1 MNAFGNRRGEAPVP
15 DRRQEGPVT
24 DRTPTP
30 IQRIRYIFGEPLPA
44 SMQQWVLR
52 DQTGP
57 GATRRYLQRFLVPP
71 IPFLCLFALVP
82 GPWWMGVS
90 MAALVFLPLAFFA
103 VALVYVHRR
112 HVLVKHGL
120 DPVLADPDRQRR
132 AAEVRASYERRY
144 NRG

>member
-1 MNAFGNRRGEAPVP
+1 MNAPVSRSEAPLA
-15 DRRQEGPVT
+15 DRRQESPVT
-24 DRTPTP
+24 DRTPTL
-30 IQRIRYIFGEPLPA
+30 IQRIRYIFGRPLPS

-52 DQTGP
+52 DQTGS
-57 GATRRYLQRFLVPP
+57 GATRRYLQRFLLPP
-71 IPFLCLFALVP
+71 IPLLCLFALVP

-132 AAEVRASYERRY
+132 AAEERASYERRF

>member
-1 MNAFGNRRGEAPVP
+1 MNAPVSRRSSAPLS
-15 DRRQEGPVT
+15 DRRQEDLVT

-30 IQRIRYIFGEPLPA
+30 IQRIRYIFGRPLPS
-44 SMQQWVLR
+44 SMQEWVLR

-57 GATRRYLQRFLVPP
+57 GATRRYLQRFLLPP
-71 IPFLCLFALVP
+71 IPLLCLFALVP

-112 HVLVKHGL
+112 HMLVKHGL
-120 DPVLADPDRQRR
+120 DPVLADPDRHRR
-132 AAEVRASYERRY
+132 AAEERASYERRH

>member
-1 MNAFGNRRGEAPVP
+1 MNASVSRRGEAGVP
-15 DRRQEGPVT
+15 NRGPEGPAT

-30 IQRIRYIFGEPLPA
+30 TQRVRYIFGRPLPP

-57 GATRRYLQRFLVPP
+57 GAARRYLQRFLVPP
-71 IPFLCLFALVP
+71 IPLLCLFALVP

-90 MAALVFLPLAFFA
+90 MAALIFLPLAFFA

-112 HVLVKHGL
+112 HMLVKHGL
-120 DPVLADPDRQRR
+120 DPALADPDRQRR
-132 AAEVRASYERRY
+132 AAEEKARYEMRY
-144 NRG
+144 HRG

>member
-1 MNAFGNRRGEAPVP
+1 MNAPVSRRSAAPLSG
-15 DRRQEGPVT
+15 RRQEDLVT

-30 IQRIRYIFGEPLPA
+30 IQRIRYIFGRPLPS
-44 SMQQWVLR
+44 SMQEWVVR

-57 GATRRYLQRFLVPP
+57 GATRRYLQRFLLPP
-71 IPFLCLFALVP
+71 IPLLCLFALVP

-120 DPVLADPDRQRR
+120 DPVLADPERDRR
-132 AAEVRASYERRY
+132 AAEERASYERRF

>member
-1 MNAFGNRRGEAPVP
+1 MNVSVVSEHATSDG
-15 DRRQEGPVT
+15 RQEGHVT
-24 DRTPTP
+24 DRTPTL
-30 IQRIRYIFGEPLPA
+30 IQRTRYIFGRPLPS
-44 SMQQWVLR
+44 SMQEWVLR

-57 GATRRYLQRFLVPP
+57 GATRRYLQRFLLPP
-71 IPFLCLFALVP
+71 IPLLCLFALVP

-120 DPVLADPDRQRR
+120 EPVLADPDRQRR
-132 AAEVRASYERRY
+132 AAEERASYERRF

>member
-1 MNAFGNRRGEAPVP
+1 MNATVNGDGAAPLSN
-15 DRRQEGPVT
+15 RRQEDPVT

-30 IQRIRYIFGEPLPA
+30 TQRIRYIIGEPLPP

-57 GATRRYLQRFLVPP
+57 GATRRYLQRFLLPP
-71 IPFLCLFALVP
+71 IPLLCLFAFVP
-82 GPWWMGVS
+82 GPWWVGLS

-120 DPVLADPDRQRR
+120 DPVLADPDRHRR
-132 AAEVRASYERRY
+132 AAEDRAGYEMRHP
-144 NRG
+144 RG